1 MIKVLTFALRGE
13 LYGVPIEP
21 VREII
26 GLTEVTPVP
35 MMPGFMR
42 GVMNLRGNVVPVVDV
57 GVRLGL
63 AAAADSE
70 RTCILLIDARVDDD
84 SLLIGMQVDAV
95 HEVMRVEDSALAAV
109 PGFGT
114 RVPPHF
120 IAGMLPQDSS
130 ALVMLD
136 LGRVLAVDELEA
148 DVELAA

>member
-1 MIKVLTFALRGE
+1 MTKVLTFALRGE

-26 GLTEVTPVP
+26 GLTEVTAVP

-42 GVMNLRGNVVPVVDV
+42 GVMNLRGHVVPVIDV

-63 AAAADSE
+63 PPAADSGF
-70 RTCILLIDARVDDD
+70 TCILMIDVRADDEN
-84 SLLIGMQVDAV
+84 LLVGVQVDAV
-95 HEVMRVEDSALAAV
+95 HEVMRVEASALAAT

-114 RVPPHF
+114 RVPPHL
-120 IAGMLPQDSS
+120 IAGMLPLDSS
-130 ALVMLD
+130 SMVMLD
-136 LGRVLAVDELEA
+136 LSRVLAVDELEA